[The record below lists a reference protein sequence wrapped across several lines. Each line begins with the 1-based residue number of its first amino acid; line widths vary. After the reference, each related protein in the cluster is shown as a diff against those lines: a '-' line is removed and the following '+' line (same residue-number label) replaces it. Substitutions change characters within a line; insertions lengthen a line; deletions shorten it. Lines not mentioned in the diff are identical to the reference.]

1 MTVPLKTL
9 VPDRRQLILPDHLY
23 STAISTEST
32 NIHRWGVKIDRRLPC
47 TTRRVGR
54 L

>member
-1 MTVPLKTL
+1 MTSNPGGDLMTVPLKTL

-32 NIHRWGVKIDRRLPC
+32 NIHID
-47 TTRRVGR
+47 GA
-54 L
+54 